1 MNRLLLLALAA
12 FGLSTA
18 ALAASPQQPKGNAT
32 TGKDKVAV
40 CTACHNS
47 DGNSAVGMYPKL
59 AGLGERYL
67 FKQLQDIQSDER
79 PVPEM
84 TGMLTGLDDQDLADI
99 AAWYSSQTRTTGQAD
114 PELAELGEV
123 IYRNGISE
131 KKVPACAACH
141 SVTGS
146 GNALAAFPALAGQ
159 HAQYTEKQ
167 LRDFRAAA
175 DGDPD
180 GRSNDDDDTRM
191 MRTISYRLSDREIK
205 AVSTYIQGLY

>member
-18 ALAASPQQPKGNAT
+18 ALAASPQQPKGDAT
-32 TGKDKVAV
+32 AGKDKVAV

-67 FKQLQDIQSDER
+67 FKQLRDIQSDER

-99 AAWYSSQTRTTGQAD
+99 ARSEEHTS
-114 PELAELGEV
+114 ELQSRGHLV
-123 IYRNGISE
+123 CRLLLE
-131 KKVPACAACH
+131 KNK
-141 SVTGS
+141 
-146 GNALAAFPALAGQ
+146 
-159 HAQYTEKQ
+159 
-167 LRDFRAAA
+167 
-175 DGDPD
+175 
-180 GRSNDDDDTRM
+180 
-191 MRTISYRLSDREIK
+191 
-205 AVSTYIQGLY
+205 